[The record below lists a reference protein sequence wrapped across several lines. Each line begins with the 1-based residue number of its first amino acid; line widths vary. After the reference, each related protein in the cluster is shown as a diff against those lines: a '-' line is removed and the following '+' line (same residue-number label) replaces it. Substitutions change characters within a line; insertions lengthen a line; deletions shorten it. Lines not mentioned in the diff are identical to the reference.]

1 MKTGIHYDRVASPLG
16 TMLLIAQGD
25 ALAGIHF
32 EGERYEPAI
41 GADWQRTKDHPA
53 LRAAHAQLDEYF
65 AGARTTFDLPLAPMG
80 TAFQRAVWAAIGTVP
95 LRRDDRVP
103 RARGAGRPA
112 GQHSRGGDRDR
123 PQSVDDRRSLPP
135 NRRSGRRVDRLRGR
149 ARPQARAAGAGGA
162 HGRLGTCR
170 LTRCAARTSCRLV
183 ALAAI
188 WGASFIFVRALAP
201 VLGPVLTAT
210 SRVVIAGI
218 ALVAYF
224 RLTGFDAELRRHWRK
239 FLVVGL
245 VNSAVPFL
253 LFAFAAVHIP
263 ASYSVILNTASPMFA
278 ALLSVVWLGERL
290 TAMRGIGLAT
300 GAAGVALV
308 TGAGPFVPDEMFG
321 WAIAACLCAALC
333 YAAGRDLHQTPRRRR
348 QADGDRRAGARCSR
362 ARRCC
367 RSCPLRRRRALVTV
381 GVVANTL
388 GLALLCS
395 AVAYLLYY
403 RLIEDVG
410 PTRAMSVTFLMPL
423 FGMVWSVL
431 FLQETITLPMIAGCA
446 LIVGGTTLVAR
457 PARHA
462 AIVAG
467 GVAPKP

>member
-1 MKTGIHYDRVASPLG
+1 MR
-16 TMLLIAQGD
+16 
-25 ALAGIHF
+25 
-32 EGERYEPAI
+32 
-41 GADWQRTKDHPA
+41 GADI
-53 LRAAHAQLDEYF
+53 
-65 AGARTTFDLPLAPMG
+65 
-80 TAFQRAVWAAIGTVP
+80 V
-95 LRRDDRVP
+95 
-103 RARGAGRPA
+103 
-112 GQHSRGGDRDR
+112 
-123 PQSVDDRRSLPP
+123 
-135 NRRSGRRVDRLRGR
+135 
-149 ARPQARAAGAGGA
+149 
-162 HGRLGTCR
+162 
-170 LTRCAARTSCRLV
+170 RLV

-210 SRVVIAGI
+210 SRVVIAGL

-224 RLTGFDAELRRHWRK
+224 RLTGFDAELRRYWRK

-253 LFAFAAVHIP
+253 LFAFAAVHSP

-333 YAAGRDLHQTPRRRR
+333 YALAGIYIKRHAVGVKPMAIAGWSQVF
-348 QADGDRRAGARCSR
+348 AGA
-362 ARRCC
+362 ALL
-367 RSCPLRRRRALVTV
+367 PLVPFAPPPGAVTV
-381 GVVANTL
+381 GVVGNTL

-462 AIVAG
+462 AIVARA
-467 GVAPKP
+467 VAPKP